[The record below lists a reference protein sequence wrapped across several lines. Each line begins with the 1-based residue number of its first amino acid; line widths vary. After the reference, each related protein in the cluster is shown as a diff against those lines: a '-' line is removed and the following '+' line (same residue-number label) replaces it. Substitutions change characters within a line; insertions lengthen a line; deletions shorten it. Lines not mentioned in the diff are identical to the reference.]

1 MLVIV
6 GILIVLGC
14 VFGGFVAHGGNLHV
28 LWQPSELVI
37 IGGAAVGS
45 FVISSPKKVLK
56 STISN
61 LKGLFTAKE
70 TAKGNYMDILTCLY
84 QLLSK
89 VRKDGLV
96 AIEQDIED
104 PEKSALFR
112 NFPVVTHDHHLLA
125 FICDNL
131 KVVASTSIEPHRLD
145 ALMELEMDTQHHH
158 ELVPANAVN
167 KVGDALPGLGIVA
180 AVLGVVLTM
189 GHINEPPEVLGHNIG
204 AALVGTFL
212 GVLLCYGFVGPMA
225 THIEHIVNERSVGA
239 QIVRVVLVAFV
250 NGSSP
255 QIAVE
260 FGRRVI
266 PGDDRPSFMELE
278 KHLRERGR

>member
-1 MLVIV
+1 MFVII
-6 GILIVLGC
+6 GILVVFGC
-14 VFGGFVAHGGNLHV
+14 VFGGYAAHGGNMAV

-37 IGGAAVGS
+37 IGGAALGS
-45 FVISSPKKVLK
+45 VFIMAPRKIIKHLVHD
-56 STISN
+56 
-61 LKGLFTAKE
+61 LKGIFTAKE
-70 TAKGNYMDILTCLY
+70 TSKGQFLEILTCLY

-96 AIEQDIED
+96 AIEQDIEE
-104 PEKSALFR
+104 PEKSPLFR
-112 NFPVVTHDHHLLA
+112 NFPVVTSNHHLLA

-145 ALMELEMDTQHHH
+145 GLMELEMETQHHH
-158 ELVPANAVN
+158 EMHGAHAVRT
-167 KVGDALPGLGIVA
+167 VADALPGLGIVA

-189 GHINEPPEVLGHNIG
+189 GKISEPPDVLGQSIG

-212 GVLLCYGFVGPMA
+212 GVLMCYGFVGPMA
-225 THIEHIVNERSVGA
+225 SHIEHRVNERAIGF
-239 QIVRVVLVAFV
+239 QIARVVLVAFV

-260 FGRRVI
+260 FGRRVV
-266 PGDDRPSFMELE
+266 PGEDRPSFMELE
-278 KHLRERGR
+278 KHLREKGR

>member
-1 MLVIV
+1 MEV
-6 GILIVLGC
+6 
-14 VFGGFVAHGGNLHV
+14 
-28 LWQPSELVI
+28 
-37 IGGAAVGS
+37 
-45 FVISSPKKVLK
+45 
-56 STISN
+56 
-61 LKGLFTAKE
+61 
-70 TAKGNYMDILTCLY
+70 LTCLY
-84 QLLSK
+84 QLLAK

-96 AIEQDIED
+96 AIEPDIED
-104 PEKSALFR
+104 PEKSSLFK

-131 KVVASTSIEPHRLD
+131 KVVASTTIEPHRLD
-145 ALMELEMDTQHHH
+145 SLMELEMETQHHH
-158 ELVPANAVN
+158 ELVPSQAIN

-189 GHINEPPEVLGHNIG
+189 GMLDQPPEVLGHSIG

-212 GVLLCYGFVGPMA
+212 GVLMCYGFVGPVA
-225 THIEHIVNERSVGA
+225 TNLEHRVNHKA
-239 QIVRVVLVAFV
+239 IPFQIVRVVLVAFV

-266 PGDDRPSFMELE
+266 PGEDRPSFMELE
-278 KHLRERGR
+278 KHLREKGK